1 VKALKG
7 RVIISLAPSI
17 SLALAH
23 VAAAAIRAAAIYAAT
38 KEHLAPPLI
47 LFFFLQAFRRKN
59 PST

>member
-1 VKALKG
+1 M
-7 RVIISLAPSI
+7 VIISLAPSI

-47 LFFFLQAFRRKN
+47 LLLFLQAFRRKN